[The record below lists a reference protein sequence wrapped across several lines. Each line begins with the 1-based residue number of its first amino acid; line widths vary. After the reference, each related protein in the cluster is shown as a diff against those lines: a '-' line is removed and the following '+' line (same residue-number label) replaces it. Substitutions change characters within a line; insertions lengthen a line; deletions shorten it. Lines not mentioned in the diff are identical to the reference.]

1 MCGPSSRRPWGG
13 LAIATTTTNSDAD
26 APEAASRPEPPK
38 VSGGWITKLISLA
51 VSIAIVAVLWA
62 TARQEDLLA
71 NLAEIHVPTLLIA
84 VLLMPLGMMA
94 RGARFDLLL
103 GKSGRRIGLVKATT
117 ITFIGT
123 SLNVLLPSNLG
134 DVAKSYYAYRY
145 NLAKEVALSV
155 VIIDKAFGMTAA
167 MLVGMF
173 AALSEGMLTAA
184 LLAGVVAAGLVM
196 LIFVPQLIP
205 WRLLAWLL
213 DKTLGKK
220 LRHDRALEAS
230 RFSTPLKL
238 AAIGLS
244 FVACS
249 FAYAQYYVICR
260 AMGLD
265 VPLLFV
271 WVTAPLMDLSK
282 AVPLTA
288 NGLGTREAVAAFM
301 LARVGVARGDALLS
315 SLVFTATSLWLP
327 ALIGAPFVWLA
338 LSTRGGRGSE
348 ATRSAA
354 ASSSRPPAE
363 AGSDG

>member
-1 MCGPSSRRPWGG
+1 M
-13 LAIATTTTNSDAD
+13 
-26 APEAASRPEPPK
+26 
-38 VSGGWITKLISLA
+38 SLA
-51 VSIAIVAVLWA
+51 VSVAIVAILWA
-62 TARQEDLLA
+62 TARQQDLLA
-71 NLAEIHVPTLLIA
+71 SLADIHVPTLLIA
-84 VLLMPLGMMA
+84 VVLMPLGMMA
-94 RGARFDLLL
+94 RGARLDVLL

-155 VIIDKAFGMTAA
+155 VILDKAFGMTAA
-167 MLVGMF
+167 MLVGML
-173 AALSEGMLTAA
+173 AALSEGMVSAA
-184 LLAGVVAAGLVM
+184 LIAGCVATGLVV
-196 LIFVPQLIP
+196 LIFVPQMIP
-205 WRLLAWLL
+205 WRLLAWVL

-244 FVACS
+244 LVACS
-249 FAYAQYYVICR
+249 LAYGQYYVICR
-260 AMGLD
+260 AMGLE
-265 VPLLFV
+265 VSIQFV
-271 WVTAPLMDLSK
+271 WVAAALMDLSK
-282 AVPLTA
+282 AVPMTA

-301 LARVGVARGDALLS
+301 LGRIGVGRGEALLS
-315 SLVFTATSLWLP
+315 SLIFTATSLWLP

-338 LSTRGGRGSE
+338 LSSRRRRKTDE
-348 ATRSAA
+348 TKPATV
-354 ASSSRPPAE
+354 SSSASTSTE